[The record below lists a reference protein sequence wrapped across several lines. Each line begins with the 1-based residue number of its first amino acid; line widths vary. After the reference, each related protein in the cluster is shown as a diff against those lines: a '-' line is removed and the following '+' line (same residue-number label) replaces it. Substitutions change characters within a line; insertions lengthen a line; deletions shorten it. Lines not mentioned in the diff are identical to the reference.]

1 MRAVCHKLISVR
13 AAMSLVLVCSA
24 ACGHEGPPSSAAGPE
39 PSAPQSMATATTAS
53 SASNIR
59 SEDYVGPA
67 VCRECHPDKH
77 ARWQESL
84 HRSMNRLVAADG
96 PLVVRGD
103 FDGARRSYAGGEV
116 RFDGG
121 PDGPTMSFWRSGALV
136 RRFRVTRTIGWRYL
150 QEYVGV
156 QSEGPEPAG
165 DPIYATEIRLPFG
178 YWFRRHAR
186 SGAGSRARSAQ
197 AGVAPATSEENG
209 RWVHQQ
215 YYDSW
220 FGPEWDAEGRPAIDA
235 YAVSADS
242 PWAARCAWCHN
253 TFPFEL
259 RAGRAG
265 ELGNGLE
272 QFVSLAPGPS
282 SAVAGNLLPVD
293 RLVTVGIS
301 CESCHLGGREHAREG
316 AAIRFDPVSPDLAR
330 RDGAPDLSRGR
341 RDPVVVNAICGQ
353 CHSTPSPRYP
363 GGAATRNSTEA
374 LDMAGS
380 GCAGAIKCTDCHDP
394 HTAGPG
400 PGAPDEP
407 RHLAACARCHPDVAT
422 SAREHSGHAAAAASC
437 LDCHMPRVVQGVSD
451 VVRTHRI
458 GSPAP
463 AADLEAGA
471 PNACNLCHLDRS
483 IAWTTAELARRW
495 GRSTSPGA
503 AAYGG
508 LDRPVGEAWLDSG
521 DPQVRITAAAAYA
534 RSPRLGRAALPLLLD
549 ILDDPVAYDR
559 MRVLFAV
566 EDIAGRRALAGYD
579 PTAPPARRA
588 EMIRR
593 LRARLTSRG
602 CASRAGAPQDAGA
615 DPAAPPAA
623 ARPARASAGR
633 STSRCRTS
641 SP

>member
-1 MRAVCHKLISVR
+1 VRLCHKLTPVR
-13 AAMSLVLVCSA
+13 LAMLLAVVGSA
-24 ACGHEGPPSSAAGPE
+24 GCGHEGQPTSPAPDPDHEAGAALTV
-39 PSAPQSMATATTAS
+39 APIAA

-59 SEDYVGPA
+59 DADYVGPA
-67 VCRECHPDKH
+67 VCAECHPDKH
-77 ARWQESL
+77 ASWRDGL
-84 HRSMNRLVAADG
+84 HRSMNRLVAEG
-96 PLVVRGD
+96 PEVVRGD
-103 FDGARRSYAGGEV
+103 FADARRAYAGGEV
-116 RFDGG
+116 RFEGG
-121 PDGPTMSFWRSGALV
+121 RDRPSMSFWRRGALV

-165 DPIYATEIRLPFG
+165 DPIYSTEVRLPFG
-178 YWFRRHAR
+178 TWFR
-186 SGAGSRARSAQ
+186 AG
-197 AGVAPATSEENG
+197 GWT
-209 RWVHQQ
+209 HQQ

-220 FGPEWDAEGRPAIDA
+220 FGPEWDADGRPAIDP
-235 YAVSADS
+235 YAVSAAA

-265 ELGNGLE
+265 DLGNGLE
-272 QFVSLAPGPS
+272 QFVALAPGPS
-282 SAVAGNLLPVD
+282 SAVTGNLLPVD

-301 CESCHLGGREHAREG
+301 CESCHLGGRAHAREG
-316 AAIRFDPVSPDLAR
+316 AAIRFDPVSPDLTAR
-330 RDGAPDLSRGR
+330 PGAPDLSGGR
-341 RDPVVVNAICGQ
+341 RDPLVVNAICGQ

-363 GGAATRNSTEA
+363 GGAVTRNSTEA

-380 GCAGAIKCTDCHDP
+380 GCAGAIKCIDCHDP
-394 HTAGPG
+394 HRAGPG
-400 PGAPDEP
+400 PGAPDDP
-407 RHLAACARCHPDVAT
+407 RHLAACAGCHPDVAAG
-422 SAREHSGHAAAAASC
+422 ARAHSGHDPADASC
-437 LDCHMPRVVQGVSD
+437 LDCHMPRVVQGLSD

-483 IAWTTAELARRW
+483 IGWTASELARRW
-495 GRSTSPGA
+495 GKSAPVSA
-503 AAYGG
+503 VAYGG

-521 DPQVRITAAAAYA
+521 DPQVRITAAAAWA

-549 ILDDPVAYDR
+549 VLDDPVAYDR
-559 MRVLFAV
+559 MRVLFAL
-566 EDIAGRRALAGYD
+566 EEIAGRRALAGYD

-588 EMIRR
+588 AALAR

-602 CASRAGAPQDAGA
+602 CASRAGAPPAEAA
-615 DPAAPPAA
+615 DPGAPPAA
-623 ARPARASAGR
+623 ARPAPASAGR
-633 STSRCRTS
+633 SRSRCRTS

>member
-1 MRAVCHKLISVR
+1 
-13 AAMSLVLVCSA
+13 
-24 ACGHEGPPSSAAGPE
+24 
-39 PSAPQSMATATTAS
+39 
-53 SASNIR
+53 
-59 SEDYVGPA
+59 
-67 VCRECHPDKH
+67 
-77 ARWQESL
+77 
-84 HRSMNRLVAADG
+84 MNRLVAADG
-96 PLVVRGD
+96 SVVVRGD
-103 FDGARRSYAGGEV
+103 FDGARHSYAGGEV
-116 RFDGG
+116 RFDSGR
-121 PDGPTMSFWRSGALV
+121 DGPTMSFWRSGALV

-165 DPIYATEIRLPFG
+165 DPIYSTEIRLPFG
-178 YWFRRHAR
+178 YWFR
-186 SGAGSRARSAQ
+186 AG
-197 AGVAPATSEENG
+197 G
-209 RWVHQQ
+209 WVHQQ

-220 FGPEWDAEGRPAIDA
+220 FGAEWDAEGRPAIDA
-235 YAVSADS
+235 YAVSAAS

-293 RLVTVGIS
+293 RLVTVGVS
-301 CESCHLGGREHAREG
+301 CESCHLGGRAHARDG
-316 AAIRFDPVSPDLAR
+316 VAIRFDPVSPDLAPR
-330 RDGAPDLSRGR
+330 PGAPDLSRGR
-341 RDPVVVNAICGQ
+341 RDPLVVNAICGQ
-353 CHSTPSPRYP
+353 CHSTPSPSYP

-374 LDMAGS
+374 LDMARS

-400 PGAPDEP
+400 PGAPDDR
-407 RHLAACARCHPDVAT
+407 RHLAACGRCHPDVAS
-422 SAREHSGHAAAAASC
+422 SAREHSGHDAGAASC
-437 LDCHMPRVVQGVSD
+437 LDCHMPRVVQGLSD

-483 IAWTTAELARRW
+483 IAWTAGELARRW
-495 GRSTSPGA
+495 GRSVSPGA
-503 AAYGG
+503 AADGG
-508 LDRPVGEAWLDSG
+508 LDHPVGEAWLDSG

-588 EMIRR
+588 EALRR
-593 LRARLTSRG
+593 LRPGILATSRG
-602 CASRAGAPQDAGA
+602 CASRAGAPRDAGGG
-615 DPAAPPAA
+615 PAAPPAA

>member
-1 MRAVCHKLISVR
+1 MV
-13 AAMSLVLVCSA
+13 SA
-24 ACGHEGPPSSAAGPE
+24 ASSV
-39 PSAPQSMATATTAS
+39 
-53 SASNIR
+53 SNIR

-67 VCRECHPDKH
+67 VCAECHPDKH
-77 ARWQESL
+77 ARWQQSL
-84 HRSMNRLVAADG
+84 HRAMNRLVAADG
-96 PLVVRGD
+96 PVVLRGD

-116 RFDGG
+116 RFDSG

-150 QEYVGV
+150 QEYVGL

-178 YWFRRHAR
+178 YWFRAAR
-186 SGAGSRARSAQ
+186 RERGAGSRARSAQ
-197 AGVAPATSEENG
+197 AGAAPAPSESGE
-209 RWVHQQ
+209 WVHQQ

-220 FGPEWDAEGRPAIDA
+220 FGPEWDADGRPTIDA
-235 YAVSADS
+235 YSVSAAS

-293 RLVTVGIS
+293 RLVTVGVS
-301 CESCHLGGREHAREG
+301 CESCHLGGRAHAREG
-316 AAIRFDPVSPDLAR
+316 AAIRFDPMSPDLTPR
-330 RDGAPDLSRGR
+330 PGAPDLSRGR
-341 RDPVVVNAICGQ
+341 RDPLVVNAICGQ
-353 CHSTPSPRYP
+353 CHSTPSPSYP

-374 LDMAGS
+374 LDMGRS
-380 GCAGAIKCTDCHDP
+380 GCAGEAHGVIPRDAVSRSVGDRPGGAIKCTDCHDP

-400 PGAPDEP
+400 PGAPDNP
-407 RHLAACARCHPDVAT
+407 RHLAACARCHPDVAA
-422 SAREHSGHAAAAASC
+422 SAREHSGHDAAVASC
-437 LDCHMPRVVQGVSD
+437 LDCHMPRVVQGLSD

-483 IAWTTAELARRW
+483 IAWTASELARRW

-588 EMIRR
+588 EALRR
-593 LRARLTSRG
+593 LRPRILATSRG
-602 CASRAGAPQDAGA
+602 CASRAGAPPDAGA

-623 ARPARASAGR
+623 VRHARASAGR